1 MIKGLAKERAVLIN
15 RELLQGSL
23 GSCEVGATLFS
34 VLQPRKLNFAIE
46 IPIFFCLSFSLS
58 GPGISFPLSFDD
70 KFRRGLEQRFN

>member
-1 MIKGLAKERAVLIN
+1 MIKGFAKERTVLIN

-46 IPIFFCLSFSLS
+46 IPIFFLPLLFSQWTGNFFSFV
-58 GPGISFPLSFDD
+58 I
-70 KFRRGLEQRFN
+70 